1 MVEALDKLADGVLKA
16 DILPRGYNR
25 SNLRKMVRAIG
36 RRSLADTGPDFP
48 TDAFG
53 ERQRTLG

>member
-1 MVEALDKLADGVLKA
+1 MVEALDKLTEGILKA
-16 DILPRGYNR
+16 GIFPRGYNR

-36 RRSLADTGPDFP
+36 RRSLANTGPDFP